1 MNGWFNPDNWLDLV
15 SQILLIAGGIA
26 IAVVPSWFAARTH
39 QSLKTETKVI
49 RDQLV
54 NGHTTFLRNDVDK
67 ALSAIENLTREIT
80 NLRNELFVETDS
92 RRRQIDDLHHDVDR
106 MRRDNK

>member
-15 SQILLIAGGIA
+15 SQILLVVGGLAIA
-26 IAVVPSWFAARTH
+26 IVPSWFAAITH

-67 ALSAIENLTREIT
+67 ALAAIENLAREIA
-80 NLRNELFVETDS
+80 NLRSELFIETDS
-92 RRRQIDDLHHDVDR
+92 RRRQIDDLHHDFNR
-106 MRRDNK
+106 MQRDNE